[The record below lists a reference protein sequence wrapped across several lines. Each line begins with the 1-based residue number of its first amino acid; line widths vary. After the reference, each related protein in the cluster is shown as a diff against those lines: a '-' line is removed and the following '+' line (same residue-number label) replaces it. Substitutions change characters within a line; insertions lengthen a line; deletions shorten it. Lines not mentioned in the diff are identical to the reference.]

1 MPWPSNHYRREIV
14 LVLGLIGSAGPAF
27 AQDMEPRAY
36 SRVPVGMNF
45 AVAAYAYSE
54 GGLATDPA
62 VPLEDA
68 ELTIHSA
75 ILAYAR
81 SFGLFGKSCKADV
94 ILPYVVLS
102 GDALFAGQPRSRE
115 AEGFAD
121 PRFRFSMNFLGA
133 PALTLKELRE
143 YQGNFV
149 MGASVQVAAP
159 LGQYDKD
166 RLVNIGGN
174 RWWVKSELGASRSFG
189 KFDAELALAA
199 TVFTDNDEFLGQ
211 TREQDP
217 IYSAQAHL
225 VYSFRP
231 GLWLAANG
239 VYYTGGRTTVNGA
252 RGDDLQ
258 ENTRIGLTL
267 ALPINKYHSLK
278 LYAGT
283 GVITRTG
290 TDFDTVGIAW
300 QTRWGGGL

>member
-1 MPWPSNHYRREIV
+1 MRARTTLLWLA
-14 LVLGLIGSAGPAF
+14 LVGIGSSALG
-27 AQDMEPRAY
+27 QDMEPRAY
-36 SRVPVGMNF
+36 SKTPVGMNF
-45 AVAAYAYSE
+45 AVVGYAYSE

-68 ELTIHSA
+68 HLQIHTA
-75 ILAYAR
+75 LLAYVR

-94 ILPYVVLS
+94 VVPYALLS
-102 GDALFAGQPRSRE
+102 GDALFNGQPRSRE

-121 PRFRFSMNFLGA
+121 PRFRFSIMFLGA
-133 PALTLKELRE
+133 PAMTLEELRE

-174 RWWVKSELGASRSFG
+174 RWWIKPELGASRSFG
-189 KFDAELALAA
+189 KFDAELAFA
-199 TVFTDNDEFLGQ
+199 TTFFTDNDDFLGQ

-217 IYSAQAHL
+217 IYSVQGHL

-231 GLWLAANG
+231 GLWLAVDG
-239 VYYTGGRTTVNGA
+239 VYYTGGRTTVNGV

-258 ENTRIGLTL
+258 ENTRVGLTL
-267 ALPINKYHSLK
+267 ALPINKYNSIK

-283 GVITRTG
+283 GVMTRTG
-290 TDFDTVGIAW
+290 SDFDTVGIAW

>member
-1 MPWPSNHYRREIV
+1 MKGRTT
-14 LVLGLIGSAGPAF
+14 AF
-27 AQDMEPRAY
+27 ALAWGAAAATASAQDMEPRAY
-36 SRVPVGMNF
+36 SKTPVGMNF
-45 AVAAYAYSE
+45 AVAAYTYSE
-54 GGLATDPA
+54 GGVATDPSI
-62 VPLEDA
+62 PLEDA
-68 ELTIHSA
+68 ELTVHGS
-75 ILAYAR
+75 ILAYVR
-81 SFGLFGKSCKADV
+81 SFGLLGKSCKADV
-94 ILPYVVLS
+94 ILPYAWVS
-102 GDALFAGQPRSRE
+102 GDAIFAGQPRERE
-115 AEGFAD
+115 VEGFAD

-133 PALTLKELRE
+133 PALTLQELRE

-174 RWWVKSELGASRSFG
+174 RWWVKPELGASRSFG

-199 TVFTDNDEFLGQ
+199 TIFTDNDDFLGQ

-225 VYSFRP
+225 VYQFRP

-267 ALPINKYHSLK
+267 ALPINKYNSIK
-278 LYAGT
+278 VYAGT

-290 TDFDTVGIAW
+290 SDFDTIGIAW

>member
-1 MPWPSNHYRREIV
+1 MKERTIAFAV
-14 LVLGLIGSAGPAF
+14 ALGAAASAS

-45 AVAAYAYSE
+45 AVAGYAYSE

-68 ELTIHSA
+68 ELTLHSA
-75 ILAYAR
+75 VVAYAR
-81 SFGLFGKSCKADV
+81 SFGLLGKSCKADV
-94 ILPYVVLS
+94 VLPYVLLS
-102 GDALFAGQPRSRE
+102 GETLFNGQPFKRE

-121 PRFRFSMNFLGA
+121 PRFRFSMNFVGA
-133 PALTLKELRE
+133 PALTLQELRE
-143 YQGNFV
+143 YEGNFV

-174 RWWVKSELGASRSFG
+174 RWWIKPEVGASRSFG

-199 TVFTDNDEFLGQ
+199 TIFTDNDDFLAR

-217 IYSAQAHL
+217 IYSVQGHL
-225 VYSFRP
+225 VYTFLP
-231 GLWLAANG
+231 GLWLAVDG
-239 VYYTGGRTTVNGA
+239 VYYTGGRTTLDGR

-258 ENTRIGLTL
+258 ENTRFGLTL
-267 ALPINKYHSLK
+267 AVPINKNNSIK

-283 GVITRTG
+283 GVMTRTG
-290 TDFDTVGIAW
+290 SDFDTIGIAW